1 MRKILGL
8 TVAALLV
15 LGLVGGGTWAYF
27 SDTETSGSNVLS
39 AGTLDLTLGGATAPF
54 DISDIKPGNSSDPEV
69 SWTLTQAGSLSGN
82 LTITMG
88 TVVNGENTIWD
99 AEADQ
104 GDVTDGA
111 TGGELGSKVKVAL
124 WLDEGNDG
132 WDDAND
138 LYLID
143 GGTTQAW
150 QSGETSVPSAAYD
163 FVDDFSGDSWSNV
176 ATLSGGGATYFK
188 LSYSFPDSGDAT
200 DNVAQSDNCTF
211 GVTFDLQQS
220 S

>member
-1 MRKILGL
+1 MRKIIGL

-15 LGLVGGGTWAYF
+15 MGLVGGGTWAYF
-27 SDTETSGSNVLS
+27 SDTETSGTNVLS

-54 DISDIKPGNSSDPEV
+54 SIAGMQPGDSGDPEV
-69 SWTLTQAGSLSGN
+69 SWTLTQSGSLSGN
-82 LTITMG
+82 LTIAMG
-88 TVVNGENTIWD
+88 TVTNNENTIW
-99 AEADQ
+99 EPESDQ
-104 GDVTDGA
+104 GDTTDGA
-111 TGGELGSKVKVAL
+111 NEGELGSKVKIAL

-150 QSGETSVPSAAYD
+150 TSGSSVPTAAYD
-163 FVDDFSGDSWSNV
+163 FIDDFSGDSWANV
-176 ATLSGGGATYFK
+176 AALSGGGATYFK
-188 LSYSFPDSGDAT
+188 VSYNFPYGDAT

-211 GVTFDLQQS
+211 DITFTLQQS
-220 S
+220 